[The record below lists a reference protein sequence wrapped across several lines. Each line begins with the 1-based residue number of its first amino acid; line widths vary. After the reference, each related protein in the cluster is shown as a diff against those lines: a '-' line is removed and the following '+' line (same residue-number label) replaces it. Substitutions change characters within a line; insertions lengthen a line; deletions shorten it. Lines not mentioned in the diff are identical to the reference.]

1 MAQTKFDLV
10 VSFLGGA
17 AAVSGLS
24 MIRQSTEQLK
34 ASLKDVQFK
43 RELGQDLLTLKARFN
58 EVTRSG
64 SYTKEEVRK
73 VTRELADMT
82 AKARDAG
89 LNVGK
94 LTTEMKRLRA
104 AEQGVRLRVSGQND
118 IQSGRQIRT
127 EAYGQIMSTAASAY
141 TFYKPL
147 DVASRY
153 EDSIKD
159 ISITGQLTKPE
170 EAELAKSI
178 RGLSLRYNQA
188 QNDLGE
194 SMKKLVETGMSFG
207 DANALMPLMAKTATA
222 TRTDSGDAAK
232 MARSFQLLGVKD
244 MELAFNQA
252 AAAGKRGSFE
262 LRDMAKWFP
271 ALGGMMKAVGVQG
284 NEAVVSMAARM
295 QIATRTA
302 GSNDEA
308 ANNFKNFLSK
318 LTSQDTIKDFKKQ
331 GIDLIPQLQAAAR
344 HGIDP
349 IAAGVELV
357 MNHVKTKAPE
367 AAAELKKVAEE
378 VAKITDPAARQAEIE
393 RRSAMI
399 QQLGERAG
407 IGDVFQDLQAVS
419 YLLAE
424 MQNKAELNKLQ
435 GDVATGKNE
444 DGSAV
449 LDADY
454 KRRTEG
460 MAEKIKGLKI
470 AITDFGIA
478 LGNAMMPVVDFMM
491 PIITGLTRM
500 TTALTETF
508 PLFSRLVFG
517 VLAGASAMSVLGLA
531 MKFMGGGMLSTVGMF
546 KDIVGWLLTTRLGMA
561 ANIRVTGLYQA
572 ALSGLRTRI
581 AAVALSSQL
590 AGGPMALLGQVG
602 RATLLSLAGAAR
614 AFGLALL
621 TTPIGW
627 IAAAVAGLAFLI
639 WKYWKPIKGFFV
651 GLWDGLKTGFQP
663 VMDTLRPALAALR
676 GAFGNLMTAIQPLMP
691 LLKVLFFPILLPVK
705 LVVEGVK
712 MLWGWLKN
720 LFTPVEDV
728 GNAGRNMGE
737 KFGKGIAGVLTWG
750 AKLLAEFL
758 KLPARMIQIG
768 ADIINGLVGG
778 LTEGWAKLSRSVG
791 ELASGIKDKFKAM
804 LGIHSPSRVFMDF
817 GLNIGEGAAQG
828 ITKALSGV
836 QGAAGKMAGVALA
849 GAVAASGHAVA
860 GIKEAAQMLPAVQIG
875 APAAAGRGSASG
887 QAMAGMSIQF
897 SPTITIGGDAG
908 GDVKGQVQQAMNLS
922 LRELEQMMRR
932 IQAEQQRRAF

>member
-1 MAQTKFDLV
+1 
-10 VSFLGGA
+10 
-17 AAVSGLS
+17 
-24 MIRQSTEQLK
+24 
-34 ASLKDVQFK
+34 
-43 RELGQDLLTLKARFN
+43 
-58 EVTRSG
+58 
-64 SYTKEEVRK
+64 
-73 VTRELADMT
+73 
-82 AKARDAG
+82 
-89 LNVGK
+89 
-94 LTTEMKRLRA
+94 
-104 AEQGVRLRVSGQND
+104 
-118 IQSGRQIRT
+118 
-127 EAYGQIMSTAASAY
+127 
-141 TFYKPL
+141 
-147 DVASRY
+147 
-153 EDSIKD
+153 
-159 ISITGQLTKPE
+159 
-170 EAELAKSI
+170 
-178 RGLSLRYNQA
+178 
-188 QNDLGE
+188 
-194 SMKKLVETGMSFG
+194 
-207 DANALMPLMAKTATA
+207 
-222 TRTDSGDAAK
+222 
-232 MARSFQLLGVKD
+232 

-271 ALGGMMKAVGVQG
+271 ALGGMMKAIGVQG

-318 LTSQDTIKDFKKQ
+318 LTSKDTIKDFKKQ

-344 HGIDP
+344 QGIDP
-349 IAAGVELV
+349 IAAGVEMV

-378 VAKITDPAARQAEIE
+378 VAKITDPVQRQAELE
-393 RRSAMI
+393 RRSGMI

-407 IGDVFQDLQAVS
+407 IGDLFQDIQAVS

-424 MQNKAELNKLQ
+424 MQNKPELDTLQ

-444 DGSAV
+444 DGSKV

-454 KRRTEG
+454 ERRTEG

-478 LGNAMMPVVDFMM
+478 LGNAMMPVVDFML
-491 PIITGLTRM
+491 PIIRGLTRI
-500 TTALTETF
+500 TTWLTESF
-508 PLFSRLVFG
+508 PLVSRIVFG

-531 MKFMGGGMLSTVGMF
+531 LKFMGGGFLSTLGML
-546 KDIVGWLLTTRLGMA
+546 KDVTGWMLTTRVGMA
-561 ANIRVTGLYQA
+561 ANVRTTALYQS
-572 ALSGLRTRI
+572 ALGGLRMRI
-581 AAVALSSQL
+581 AAVALASNA
-590 AGGPMALLGQVG
+590 AGGPMALLGQIG
-602 RATLLSLAGAAR
+602 RTAMLSLATGAR

-627 IAAAVAGLAFLI
+627 VAAAVAGLAFVV
-639 WKYWKPIKGFFV
+639 WKYWGPIKGFFI
-651 GLWDGLKTGFQP
+651 GLWAGLKSGFQP
-663 VMDTLRPALAALR
+663 VMDALRPALAALR

-691 LLKVLFFPILLPVK
+691 VLRALFFPIILPIK

-778 LTEGWAKLSRSVG
+778 LTEGWAKLSKSVG

-804 LGIHSPSRVFMDF
+804 LGIHSPSTVFMDF
-817 GLNIGEGAAQG
+817 GMNIGEGAARG
-828 ITKALSGV
+828 ITNALAGV

-849 GAVAASGHAVA
+849 GAVAASGHAMA
-860 GIKEAAQMLPAVQIG
+860 GIKEAAQMLPTVQIG
-875 APAAAGRGSASG
+875 APSAAGRGAANS
-887 QAMAGMSIQF
+887 QAMSGMSIQF
-897 SPTITIGGDAG
+897 SPNITIGGDAG
-908 GDVKGQVQQAMNLS
+908 GDVKGQVQQAMSLS

-932 IQAEQQRRAF
+932 VQAEQQRRAY